1 MKRTDFWA
9 SCLHTYLCHTD
20 PVQKNL
26 TLTVDADVLKA
37 ARKAALDRDTSVNQM
52 VRDYLAELARDTGE
66 RRSAREDLKKFFRT
80 HSVTIGRRTWTRDD
94 LHKRRWST
102 VVR

>member
-1 MKRTDFWA
+1 MPEFPHNPCYID
-9 SCLHTYLCHTD
+9 S
-20 PVQKNL
+20 VQENL

-52 VRDYLAELARDTGE
+52 VRDYLAQLERIPDE

-80 HSVTIGRRTWTRDD
+80 HSVTIGKRTWTRDD
-94 LHKRRWST
+94 LHERR
-102 VVR
+102 

>member
-1 MKRTDFWA
+1 
-9 SCLHTYLCHTD
+9 
-20 PVQKNL
+20 VQKNL

-66 RRSAREDLKKFFRT
+66 RRSTREDLKKFFRT
-80 HSVTIGRRTWTRDD
+80 HSVTIGKRTWTRDD
-94 LHKRRWST
+94 LHERR
-102 VVR
+102 

>member
-1 MKRTDFWA
+1 
-9 SCLHTYLCHTD
+9 
-20 PVQKNL
+20 VQKNL

-66 RRSAREDLKKFFRT
+66 RRSAREDLKNLFRT
-80 HSVTIGRRTWTRDD
+80 HSVTIGKRTWTRDD